1 MGLAAGLVHDFYSI
15 TGGAIQANNTGST
28 HVMGT
33 PDRAAYAL
41 KANDFIGACNGSLT
55 AADTSGSFGSSIT
68 QLNIGAF
75 HNGTSVAGGTF
86 RRIAYWPTR
95 LANITLQAITAS

>member
-1 MGLAAGLVHDFYSI
+1 MGLSAGLIHDFYSI
-15 TGGAIQANNTGST
+15 TGGAIQANNVGST

-33 PDRAAYAL
+33 PDRVAYAL
-41 KANDFIGACNGSLT
+41 KTNDFIGACNGSLT

-75 HNGTSVAGGTF
+75 HNGTGGACGTF
-86 RRIAYWPTR
+86 RRITYWPTR
-95 LANITLQAITAS
+95 LGNTVLQAITQ